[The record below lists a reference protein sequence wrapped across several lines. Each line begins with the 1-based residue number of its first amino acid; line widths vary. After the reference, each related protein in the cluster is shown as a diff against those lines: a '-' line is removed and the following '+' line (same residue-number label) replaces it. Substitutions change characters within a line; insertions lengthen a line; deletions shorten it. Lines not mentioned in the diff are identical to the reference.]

1 MKADLTRVTF
11 NPFKHF
17 TRVLIQQGRVDN
29 EADSNEQT
37 AILLHYMQT
46 LAADIIGPH
55 GGPMNNPGFAIGPAG
70 PNDFLIGAGHY
81 YVAGILCENTG
92 TVLPIIPP
100 VSSPPPSADQV
111 QIPTIWVD
119 GREFEPGQYVQIT
132 SAASSPAFSPILAQ
146 ISDVDAENCILT
158 LDQSNSEFQ
167 NAANKPMLQRVT
179 TYLTQPDFPVLTDQD
194 LSDASSYQVYLDVW
208 ERDINYLQDD
218 SIREVAL
225 GGPDTA
231 SRAKLVSQV
240 KVTATKA
247 GTTSCMTPQ
256 ALEALFQNPL
266 RGCLR
271 ARSNIISLPLDPC
284 TISPSAKYRGP
295 ENQLYRVEV
304 HRSGQAWDGK
314 NSTKANAATFK
325 FSRDNGSIVFAI
337 RSLATDSP
345 SNTTTLTLESLG
357 HDDRLG
363 LTEGDWVEVQDD
375 DYLLQ
380 NRAEPLFQVT
390 AINRTAMQVV
400 LSGQPASGVGAISA
414 KHPLLR
420 RWDQQQGDPDG
431 NGLEL
436 SDGAALIEEGSTWL
450 NLEDGVQI
458 EFLGAETGQSM
469 SYRTG
474 DYWLIPAR
482 VATGSV
488 EWPIALDENGNPVQ
502 DPNGNTI
509 PIAMPSKGVIH
520 HYAPLALISLG
531 ATGGVTI
538 ATSCQS
544 PFKFL
549 TTP

>member
-37 AILLHYMQT
+37 AILLHYLQT

-55 GGPMNNPGFAIGPAG
+55 GGPVNDLGFAISTGSY

-81 YVAGILCENTG
+81 YVAGILCENAG
-92 TVLPIIPP
+92 TVLPIITP
-100 VSSPPPSADQV
+100 VSSPPPSAAQV

-119 GREFEPGQYVQIT
+119 GREFEPGQYVLVT
-132 SAASSPAFSPILAQ
+132 TPAASPAFGPILAQ

-158 LDQSNSEFQ
+158 LDQPHTEFQ

-179 TYLTQPDFPVLTDQD
+179 TYLTQPDFPLPDQD
-194 LSDASSYQVYLDVW
+194 LSDGSSYQVYLDVW

-240 KVTATKA
+240 KVTAPKA
-247 GTTSCMTPQ
+247 GGSCMTPQ
-256 ALEALFQNPL
+256 DLETLFQKPL
-266 RGCLR
+266 RGRLQ

-304 HRSGQAWDGK
+304 HRSGPAWDGTS
-314 NSTKANAATFK
+314 NSTKAKSATFK
-325 FSRDNGSIVFAI
+325 FSRDNGSVVFAI
-337 RSLATDSP
+337 RNLATDSS

-363 LTEGDWVEVQDD
+363 LAEGDWVEILDD
-375 DYLLQ
+375 DYLLH
-380 NRAEPLFQVT
+380 NFAAPLLQVT
-390 AINRTAMQVV
+390 AINRSAMQVV
-400 LSGQPASGVGAISA
+400 LNGQPASGVGTTSG
-414 KHPLLR
+414 KHPILR
-420 RWDQQQGDPDG
+420 RWDQQQGDPGG

-436 SDGAALIEEGSTWL
+436 SDGAALIEEGSSWL

-458 EFLGAETGQSM
+458 EFLSANADPAI

-488 EWPIALDENGNPVQ
+488 EWPIALDDDGNPVQ
-502 DPNGNTI
+502 DSSGNTI
-509 PIAMPSKGVIH
+509 PIAMPPKGVIH
-520 HYAPLALISLG
+520 HYAPLAVISVG
-531 ATGGVTI
+531 ATGAVT

-544 PFKFL
+544 QFKSL

>member
-37 AILLHYMQT
+37 AILLHYLQT

-55 GGPMNNPGFAIGPAG
+55 GGPVNDPGFAIGPAS

-81 YVAGILCENTG
+81 YVAGVLCENAG

-100 VSSPPPSADQV
+100 VSTPPPSADQV

-119 GREFEPGQYVQIT
+119 GCEFEPGQYVQIT
-132 SAASSPAFSPILAQ
+132 SAASPPAAFSPTLAQ

-158 LDQSNSEFQ
+158 LNQTNPDFQ
-167 NAANKPMLQRVT
+167 KAANKPMLQRVT
-179 TYLTQPDFPVLTDQD
+179 TYLTQPDFPVPADQD
-194 LSDASSYQVYLDVW
+194 LLDSSSYQVYLDVW

-240 KVTATKA
+240 KVTATKSGA
-247 GTTSCMTPQ
+247 SCMKPQ
-256 ALEALFQNPL
+256 DLEALFQKPS
-266 RGCLR
+266 RGRLR

-304 HRSGQAWDGK
+304 HRPGQAWDGK

-363 LTEGDWVEVQDD
+363 LTEGDWVEIQDD
-375 DYLLQ
+375 DYLFQ
-380 NRAEPLFQVT
+380 NRAEPLLHVT
-390 AINRTAMQVV
+390 AINRSAMQVV
-400 LSGQPASGVGAISA
+400 LSGQPATGVGTISA
-414 KHPLLR
+414 RHPLLR
-420 RWDQQQGDPDG
+420 RWDQQQGDPNG

-436 SDGAALIEEGSTWL
+436 SDGAALIEEGDTWV

-458 EFLGAETGQSM
+458 EFLAAETGQSM

-502 DPNGNTI
+502 DSNGNTI
-509 PIAMPSKGVIH
+509 PIAMPPKGVIH
-520 HYAPLALISLG
+520 HYAPLAVISLD
-531 ATGGVTI
+531 ATGGVT
-538 ATSCQS
+538 ATTCQLHFS
-544 PFKFL
+544 SL
-549 TTP
+549 ATP